1 MTIFSLVRCVLA
13 FSAICT
19 TLQGPAAAAGVEFG
33 SPPATAKQA
42 WDTLVERQKI
52 VTKYMACGNEFNFFS
67 KVSKLDDSPGEPLP
81 EIIGK
86 MLWLMLPPDEPMRF
100 PTGTQPTPG
109 PSTPSPSE
117 PRFRLNRYIGD
128 APIILVQGRRPPP
141 DPGRLPCIGTLEMFP
156 GDLQGLPGIAFPTDP
171 NVEGSRALQILQT
184 LQNRLNNAI
193 DTEFQGKCPNVISSI
208 ERIVGGSNDPVRFRF
223 SYMVTPECM
232 RQQINST
239 LLKVKVKGQL
249 GTDKL
254 PCHVFWATKGDWD
267 QTVLSLIRVFYL
279 DRRNKEAQILL
290 PDTVKHIQE
299 DLLTADG
306 PRGPTSYSIIF
317 DCGNQEEDTG
327 SAQVRLFRRLW
338 RDDTL
343 RAVAGAGLADA
354 LDRLKIPFLPDILR
368 FLASLLAQAEK
379 SVKEFV
385 KAVGPDIVN
394 ISIPET
400 ENHLLMIETSRYLNN
415 DIIIA
420 DLRRDGED
428 PSLFEE
434 DQSEIKAYL
443 MEKFQSVLKGDFEE
457 YNSRPYSRLSLFS
470 ILNIAQFADD
480 PKLSLAARMVFDY
493 MTAKAAIGSSLGRR
507 LVPYRRHMEELQKR
521 IPVSLYDNT
530 LAGDH
535 YIPLLL
541 FYNGQTQQ
549 LWRNI
554 VLTNEFG
561 HMIYHASAMMSPNP
575 PILDNIVMEASIE
588 KSRRYEQRI
597 KHAGVEIYSGGHGWL
612 VTAGGIQTG
621 PANFSIAPIT
631 LPLGLQ
637 TFKNDDRGAAWPT
650 TLMFSSAVNESL
662 MSDFIRIEGIK
673 ITHKESV
680 LDDGDMI
687 TFDGNLCVGPG
698 FACGFNLE
706 LPARFSPQ
714 GACAD
719 NRGQWT
725 FFDTDKCYPPQERP
739 PRSFVAVFQ
748 QTCPDPT
755 LVANQQCRNFG
766 LFEVISFSDPA
777 LSDIEDISKFD
788 KFIERVLQNNS
799 GIGASRGSVLSPTDV
814 EAHGTYTAVKQKSR
828 GVPHKIEFD
837 ATLSEDASSRNL
849 LAPSLSRIV
858 SIDGNDVPSPSS
870 GTLAGGNFINADSR
884 GRVVI
889 GWTTDPGGGVSQRLI
904 LDLTDTDNPV
914 RGFE

>member
-1 MTIFSLVRCVLA
+1 
-13 FSAICT
+13 
-19 TLQGPAAAAGVEFG
+19 
-33 SPPATAKQA
+33 
-42 WDTLVERQKI
+42 
-52 VTKYMACGNEFNFFS
+52 
-67 KVSKLDDSPGEPLP
+67 
-81 EIIGK
+81 
-86 MLWLMLPPDEPMRF
+86 
-100 PTGTQPTPG
+100 
-109 PSTPSPSE
+109 
-117 PRFRLNRYIGD
+117 
-128 APIILVQGRRPPP
+128 
-141 DPGRLPCIGTLEMFP
+141 
-156 GDLQGLPGIAFPTDP
+156 
-171 NVEGSRALQILQT
+171 
-184 LQNRLNNAI
+184 
-193 DTEFQGKCPNVISSI
+193 
-208 ERIVGGSNDPVRFRF
+208 
-223 SYMVTPECM
+223 
-232 RQQINST
+232 
-239 LLKVKVKGQL
+239 
-249 GTDKL
+249 
-254 PCHVFWATKGDWD
+254 
-267 QTVLSLIRVFYL
+267 
-279 DRRNKEAQILL
+279 
-290 PDTVKHIQE
+290 
-299 DLLTADG
+299 
-306 PRGPTSYSIIF
+306 
-317 DCGNQEEDTG
+317 
-327 SAQVRLFRRLW
+327 
-338 RDDTL
+338 
-343 RAVAGAGLADA
+343 
-354 LDRLKIPFLPDILR
+354 
-368 FLASLLAQAEK
+368 
-379 SVKEFV
+379 
-385 KAVGPDIVN
+385 
-394 ISIPET
+394 
-400 ENHLLMIETSRYLNN
+400 MIETSRYLNN

-470 ILNIAQFADD
+470 VLNIAQFADD
-480 PKLSLAARMVFDY
+480 KKLSLAARMVFDY

-507 LVPYRRHMEELQKR
+507 LVPYRRHMEELQNR

-549 LWRNI
+549 LWRNT

-561 HMIYHASAMMSPNP
+561 HMIYHASAMISPDP
-575 PILDNIVMEASIE
+575 PILNNIVMEASIE
-588 KSRRYEQRI
+588 NSRRYEQRI

-621 PANFSIAPIT
+621 PANFSIAPIA

-714 GACAD
+714 GRLPACAD
-719 NRGQWT
+719 PRGQWT
-725 FFDTDKCYPPQERP
+725 FFDTDKCYREWERP

-777 LSDIEDISKFD
+777 LSDIPDDSKFD

-814 EAHGTYTAVKQKSR
+814 EAHGTYTAVKEKSR

-858 SIDGNDVPSPSS
+858 SIDGNEVPSPSS
-870 GTLAGGNFINADSR
+870 GTLAEGNFINADSR

-889 GWTTDPGGGVSQRLI
+889 GWTTDTGGGVSQRLI
-904 LDLTDTDNPV
+904 LDLTDTDKPIY
-914 RGFE
+914 GFE